1 VTRFIVG
8 VDIGGTFTDA
18 SAVSLGDGRVF
29 AAKARST
36 PSDLVEGLV
45 DSLELLAGEVGIP
58 LARLLADT
66 VKFAHGTTQTSN
78 VIYTWRGAKV
88 GLLTTRGFADE
99 LLIMRARGRVA
110 GISLSGRRHLRATSK
125 PPQIVPR
132 SRIEELSER
141 VDHRGRVLV
150 PLDESE
156 VVEATERLLAA
167 GIDSLAVSLLWSP
180 ENPEHELL
188 AERVVR
194 SRWPD
199 LHVSLSH
206 RLAPVLGE
214 YERASTT
221 VVNAWVAPTVERYL
235 SRVEERLAEH
245 GMETPV
251 LVLQANGG
259 VVQVEDTVPVR
270 TIESGPAAGMVAV
283 RALAEAIGV
292 DRVIA
297 TDVGGTTFKVGLLI
311 DGAWTTAR
319 ETIINQ
325 YTLLMPMIDLVSIGA
340 GGGSIA
346 WVDGER
352 LRVGPDSAGADP
364 GPVCYGW
371 GGTRP
376 TVTDADLVLGF
387 IDPNTF
393 LGGRLRL
400 DTERAVAANRSAI
413 ADRLFDGDVVH
424 AAAAIRRVVDA
435 QMGDL
440 IRKATIEHGH
450 DPRGFVLA
458 AYGGAGPLHAADY
471 ARGLG
476 IGMIVVPEAATAF
489 SAYGAAASD
498 IAVTR
503 ERSVR
508 PELFDDPAGLEAA
521 FATLEADASA
531 IVRRQSVASTS
542 TRTARWVDMKYEAQ
556 LHDVRVVLADGLVD
570 RDSLR
575 RQFEARY
582 AVIFGSN
589 ARLTRAGVQLLRI
602 GVEAVGAITKPP
614 ILERS
619 GGHREAVPVTRRD
632 VFWPSEVAW
641 LDTGAYDGTA
651 LRPGDFLGGPAVID
665 LPGTCIVVPPGAR
678 AEIEAHG
685 HTIIRSAGVAP
696 PTSLLKAEAVR

>member
-1 VTRFIVG
+1 VASYIVG

-18 SAVSLGDGRVF
+18 SAVALDDGRVY
-29 AAKARST
+29 AAKAPST

-45 DSLELLAGEVGIP
+45 GSLDLLAEQVGVSLEDLL
-58 LARLLADT
+58 RDT

-78 VIYTWRGAKV
+78 VIFTWRGATV

-141 VDHRGRVLV
+141 IDHRGRVIV
-150 PLDESE
+150 AIDEAE
-156 VVEATERLLAA
+156 VVLATERLLDA
-167 GIDSLAVSLLWSP
+167 GVESLAVSLLWSP

-188 AERVVR
+188 VEQVVKA
-194 SRWPD
+194 RWPD

-214 YERASTT
+214 YERASTA

-235 SRVEERLAEH
+235 DRVGSRLAER
-245 GMETPV
+245 GLRSPV

-259 VVQVEDTVPVR
+259 VVQVEDTIPVR

-283 RALAEAIGV
+283 RALAEAIEV

-297 TDVGGTTFKVGLLI
+297 TDVGGTTFKVGLLV
-311 DGAWTTAR
+311 DGAWATAR

-346 WVDGER
+346 WVDDTR

-387 IDPNTF
+387 LDPDAF

-400 DTERAVAANRSAI
+400 DAEGAADAIRAQIAAP
-413 ADRLFDGDVVH
+413 LFDGDVIR
-424 AAAAIRRVVDA
+424 AAAAIRRIVDA

-476 IGMIVVPEAATAF
+476 IDVIVVPEAATAF

-508 PELFDDPAGLEAA
+508 PELIDDDVALESAFAALEA
-521 FATLEADASA
+521 EAAA
-531 IVRRQSVASTS
+531 IVGRQSVASTS
-542 TRTARWVDMKYEAQ
+542 TRMTRWVDMKYEAQ
-556 LHDVRVVLADGLVD
+556 LHDVRVVLDGGPTD
-570 RDSLR
+570 RASLR

-589 ARLTRAGVQLLRI
+589 ARLSRAGVQLLRI
-602 GVEAVGAITKPP
+602 GVDATGEITKPP
-614 ILERS
+614 LLERPDDL
-619 GGHREAVPVTRRD
+619 RRAVPKGRRD
-632 VFWPSEVAW
+632 VFWPSADAW
-641 LDTGAYDGTA
+641 VDTAAYDGPSLA
-651 LRPGDFLGGPAVID
+651 PGDMLEGPAVVD
-665 LPGTCIVVPPGAR
+665 LPGTCIVVPAGAR

-685 HTIIRSAGVAP
+685 HAIIRTDGAP
-696 PTSLLKAEAVR
+696 